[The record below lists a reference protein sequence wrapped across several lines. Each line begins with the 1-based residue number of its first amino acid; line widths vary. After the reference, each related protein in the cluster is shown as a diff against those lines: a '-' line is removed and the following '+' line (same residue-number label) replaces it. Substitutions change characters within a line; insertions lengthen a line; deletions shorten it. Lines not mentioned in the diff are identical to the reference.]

1 MKPLVNQP
9 MRNLSSCFRSRFVQ
23 MSFALIFASVTAW
36 AAPATVGTFTG
47 GDSGEGLDLQGNF
60 AYAINVGING
70 PVGKVGDATFLGD
83 NVAGVNITAQAQIAG
98 WHNAVYGNTTNDNN
112 LERVVQDIRYS
123 VAPATPI
130 VKLAV
135 EPGATYKLQLLFADN
150 SAVRAFDILIEGN
163 LEVDEFNP
171 GVAQGLDPITSLP
184 VNTQGVVV
192 SFEYTAADTELEIIL
207 DGVGVT
213 TPEFTDHNAILNG
226 FTLERLTAASDTD
239 GDGLPDDWE
248 RRYFTNLVSVATDD
262 PDVDALNNAAE
273 LAAGTVPNDDDTDND
288 GLKDGL
294 ELTTLGSNPFRQDSD
309 GDGLADAAEVNIHQT
324 DPTKADTDGDGFSD
338 YDELRLFTD
347 PKDAQSKPKNTLI
360 GLFTGADAGE
370 GLDLQGMF
378 PYAVDTGPLGAV
390 GGQIGGALFTDE
402 SAPGVTLVSGNKA
415 GGWNA
420 GIAYGDSPED
430 DILEEMM
437 SSISWSDAAA
447 AVSTVQLTFTNLQVG
462 AAYKLQLLFAEQQWP
477 RGFDVHINGAPVA
490 DDFCPAFY
498 QGGGFP
504 LVLPCPDTRGVVL
517 THSFIARGGDV
528 RIVLDGKTTTTP
540 DFTDHNA
547 ILNGATLE
555 LVAPNA
561 DSDGDTLPDPWEI
574 DAFGNLAQTAT
585 GDPDLD
591 ALPNSGEFANNTDPN
606 DSDTDN
612 DGLSDGLEV
621 NTHGT
626 DPLKA
631 DTDGDGL
638 TDITEINTH
647 LTDPTKADS
656 DNDRLSD
663 GAEITVHS
671 TNPLRADTDDD
682 GVNDFDELRL
692 LTDPNRRESVS
703 KTTSVGVFTGGDAGE
718 GLDLDGTAFIYAF
731 SVGTQTAAGQVR
743 DAIFTGET
751 ADGVT
756 IAQAAA
762 TIEGWFTADF
772 GVTPNDD
779 ALEIAVGSIRHGGGG
794 ARIILSNLVAG
805 ASYKLQL
812 LFGEQGSARG
822 FDVRMDGRKI
832 VDEFAPFVYQG
843 GIDPVTLSHTKR
855 GAVVTH
861 NFIARTNWVEVRTEG
876 GLAVTTP
883 AYTDRNP
890 IINAVTLE
898 QVAGAADTDSDGL
911 FDSWENL
918 WFGNLTQTGSGNP
931 DNDGLTNEEEEQ
943 FGSDPATADAD
954 ADGLLDGEE
963 KAGNA
968 DPFLADTDG
977 EGLRDDAEV
986 KIHHTNPRLPDT
998 DSDGR
1003 SDFVEVT
1010 LGSDPLVPYLG
1021 VFVGAFTG
1029 GDQGEGLDLDGTF
1042 VYAFDV
1048 VLPTGA
1054 ILGQVRGATFTE
1066 EDAPGITVVAQ
1077 NNIGVGGWGVSEY
1090 GDTPSDDILEVIMQ
1104 SIRWSAAPATV
1115 NVTLA
1120 NLTPGKRYKLQL
1132 LFYEQ
1137 CCSRGFDVNVEGV
1150 TIVDEFAPFV
1160 VQGGI
1165 GNLGQGAVV
1174 AQEFTATDDTLTIE
1188 LVGATITT
1196 PAITDHNAILNG
1208 VTLEDLGTAPPVG
1221 PRITSTSLQGGV
1233 AITFESVNGRS
1244 YALEYKA
1251 RLTDATWQPVGNVT
1265 ATGASTTVRD
1275 DVAAH
1280 RTEAAGFWRLR
1291 VQ

>member
-1 MKPLVNQP
+1 
-9 MRNLSSCFRSRFVQ
+9 MRKLLTCICSRFAPT
-23 MSFALIFASVTAW
+23 SFILSLASVTAW

-47 GDSGEGLDLQGNF
+47 GDPGEGLDLQGNF
-60 AYAINVGING
+60 AYAINVGFNG
-70 PVGKVGDATFLGD
+70 AIGKVGDATFLGD
-83 NVAGVNITAQAQIAG
+83 NVAGINLTAQNQIAA

-112 LERVVQDIRYS
+112 LERVVQDIRWS

-135 EPGATYKLQLLFADN
+135 EAGVGYKLQLLFADN
-150 SAVRAFDILIEGN
+150 SAVRAFDIVIEGN

-171 GVAQGLDPITSLP
+171 GVVQGLDPITSLP

-192 SFEYTAADTELEIIL
+192 TFEYTAADTELEIIL
-207 DGVGVT
+207 DGTGIT
-213 TPEFTDHNAILNG
+213 TPEFTDTNPILNG
-226 FTLERLTAASDTD
+226 LTLERLTAASDTD

-248 RRYFTNLVSVATDD
+248 RRYFTNLVSGATDD
-262 PDVDALNNAAE
+262 PDADALNNAAE
-273 LAAGTVPNDDDTDND
+273 LAAGTIPNDDDTDDD

-294 ELTTLGSNPFRQDSD
+294 EVTTLHSNPFRQDSD
-309 GDGLADAAEVNIHQT
+309 GDGLTDAAEVNTYQT

-338 YDELRLFTD
+338 YDELRLLTD
-347 PKDAQSKPKNTLI
+347 PKNAQSKPKNTLI

-370 GLDLQGMF
+370 GLDLQGTF
-378 PYAVDTGPLGAV
+378 PYAVDTGPLGAA

-402 SAPGVTLVSGNKA
+402 TAPGVTLVSGNKA
-415 GGWNA
+415 GGWNV
-420 GIAYGDSPED
+420 GITYGDSPED

-517 THSFIARGGDV
+517 THSLIARGTDV
-528 RIVLDGKTTTTP
+528 RVVLDGKTTTTP
-540 DFTDHNA
+540 EFTDHNA

-574 DAFGNLAQTAT
+574 DAFGNLAQTAA

-591 ALPNSGEFANNTDPN
+591 GLPNSGEFSNNTDPN

-612 DGLSDGLEV
+612 DGLSDGAEV
-621 NTHGT
+621 NTHRT

-638 TDITEINTH
+638 TDIAEINTH

-656 DNDRLSD
+656 DNDRLTD

-671 TNPLRADTDDD
+671 TNPLKADTDDD

-692 LTDPNRRESVS
+692 LTDPNKRESVS
-703 KTTSVGVFTGGDAGE
+703 KTTSVGAFTGGDAGE
-718 GLDLDGTAFIYAF
+718 GLDLDGTGFVYAF
-731 SVGTQTAAGQVR
+731 SVGTQNAAGQIR
-743 DAIFTGET
+743 DAVFTGET
-751 ADGVT
+751 VDGVT
-756 IAQAAA
+756 IAQAPF
-762 TIEGWFTADF
+762 TIDPWFTADF
-772 GVTPNDD
+772 GTTPNDD
-779 ALEIAVGSIRHGGGG
+779 ALELAMASIRHGGGG
-794 ARIILSNLVAG
+794 ARITLSNLVAG
-805 ASYKLQL
+805 AAYKLQL
-812 LFGEQGSARG
+812 LFGEQDGTRG
-822 FDVRMDGRKI
+822 FDVLFDGRRI

-843 GIDPVTLSHTKR
+843 GIDPVTFNHRKR

-861 NFIARTNWVEVRTEG
+861 SFIARTNRVEVRTEG
-876 GLAVTTP
+876 DLAVTTP

-898 QVAGAADTDSDGL
+898 QVANALDTDSDGL
-911 FDSWENL
+911 SDAWENL
-918 WFGNLTQTGSGNP
+918 WFGNLAQSGSGDP
-931 DNDGLTNEEEEQ
+931 DNDGLTNLEEQQ
-943 FGSDPATADAD
+943 FGSDPSLAD
-954 ADGLLDGEE
+954 ADGDGLLDSEE
-963 KAGNA
+963 KNGNA

-986 KIHHTNPRLPDT
+986 KIYHTNPRLRDT

-1003 SDFVEVT
+1003 SDFMEVT

-1029 GDQGEGLDLDGTF
+1029 GDPGEGLDLDGTF

-1054 ILGQVRGATFTE
+1054 IVGQIRNATFTE

-1077 NNIGVGGWGVSEY
+1077 NNIAAGGWGMSEY
-1090 GDTPSDDILEVIMQ
+1090 GDTPNDDALELIMQ
-1104 SIRWSAAPATV
+1104 SIRWSNPSV

-1132 LFYEQ
+1132 LFYEN

-1188 LVGATITT
+1188 LTGATITT
-1196 PAITDHNAILNG
+1196 LAFNDHNAILNG

-1221 PRITSTSLQGGV
+1221 PRITGTSLQGGV
-1233 AITFESVNGRS
+1233 AITFESVNGSS

-1251 RLTDATWQPVGNVT
+1251 RLTDGTWQPAGNVT

-1280 RTEAAGFWRLR
+1280 RTEATGFWRLR

>member
-1 MKPLVNQP
+1 MRKLLRCVCCRFAQTSLV
-9 MRNLSSCFRSRFVQ
+9 LT
-23 MSFALIFASVTAW
+23 LASITAW
-36 AAPATVGTFTG
+36 AAPATVSTFTG
-47 GDSGEGLDLQGNF
+47 GDPGDGLDLQGNF
-60 AYAINVGING
+60 TYAINVGPDG
-70 PVGKVGDATFLGD
+70 AVGKVGDAAFLGD
-83 NVAGVNITAQAQIAG
+83 NVAGVNITAQNPYSG
-98 WHNAVYGNTTNDNN
+98 WHNAAYGNSTNDNN
-112 LERVVQDIRYS
+112 LERVMRDMRWS
-123 VAPATPI
+123 AAPATPI
-130 VKLAV
+130 VKLAI
-135 EPGATYKLQLLFADN
+135 EPSVSYKLQLLFAEN
-150 SAVRAFDILIEGN
+150 SSVIRAFDIVIEGN

-171 GVAQGLDPITSLP
+171 AGVQGLNP
-184 VNTQGVVV
+184 VTGLLDNSKGVVV
-192 SFEYTAADTELEIIL
+192 TFEFTSADTELEIIL
-207 DGVGVT
+207 DGAGIT
-213 TPEFTDHNAILNG
+213 TPEFTDINPILNG
-226 FTLERLTAASDTD
+226 LTLERLSPATDTD
-239 GDGLPDDWE
+239 TDGLPDDWE
-248 RRYFTNLVSVATDD
+248 TRYFTNLVSIATGD
-262 PDVDALNNAAE
+262 PDADGLGNAAE
-273 LAAGTVPNDDDTDND
+273 LAAGTIPIEADTDKDGPND
-288 GLKDGL
+288 GL
-294 ELTTLGSNPFRQDSD
+294 EVNTLHTDPLRQDSD
-309 GDGLADAAEVNIHQT
+309 GDGLMDAAEVNIHLT

-338 YDELRLFTD
+338 YDELRLLTD
-347 PKDAQSKPKNTLI
+347 PKSDQSKPKNTLI

-370 GLDLQGMF
+370 GLDLQGTF
-378 PYAVDTGPLGAV
+378 PYAVDTGPLGAL
-390 GGQIGGALFTDE
+390 GGQIGGASFTDE
-402 SAPGVTLVSGNKA
+402 SVEGVTLVSGNKA
-415 GGWNA
+415 GGWNV
-420 GIAYGDSPED
+420 GIAYGSSPED

-477 RGFDVHINGAPVA
+477 RGFDIHINGAPVA

-504 LVLPCPDTRGVVL
+504 MVLPCPDAIGAVL
-517 THSFIARGGDV
+517 THSFIARSTDV

-540 DFTDHNA
+540 EFTDHNA

-555 LVAPNA
+555 LVAPNV

-574 DAFGNLAQTAT
+574 EAFGNLAQTAT

-591 ALPNSGEFANNTDPN
+591 GLPNSGEFSNNCDPN

-612 DGLSDGLEV
+612 DGLLDGVEV
-621 NTHGT
+621 NTHQT

-638 TDITEINTH
+638 TDTAEINTH
-647 LTDPTKADS
+647 LTNPINADS

-663 GAEITVHS
+663 GDEITVHS
-671 TNPLRADTDDD
+671 TNPLKADTDDD

-692 LTDPNRRESVS
+692 LTDPTKPASVS
-703 KTTSVGVFTGGDAGE
+703 KTTSVGIFTGGDAGE
-718 GLDLDGTAFIYAF
+718 GLDLDGTFIYAF
-731 SVGTQTAAGQVR
+731 SVGTQNPAGQVR
-743 DAIFTGET
+743 DAVFTGET
-751 ADGVT
+751 VDGVT
-756 IAQAAA
+756 IAQATL
-762 TIEGWFTADF
+762 TIDPWFTADF
-772 GVTPNDD
+772 GTTPNDD
-779 ALEIAVGSIRHGGGG
+779 ALELAMASIRHGGGG
-794 ARIILSNLVAG
+794 ARITLSNLVAG
-805 ASYKLQL
+805 AAYKLQL
-812 LFGEQGSARG
+812 LFGEQDGTRG
-822 FDVRMDGRKI
+822 FDVQFDGRRI

-843 GIDPVTLSHTKR
+843 GIDPVTFSHRKR

-861 NFIARTNWVEVRTEG
+861 SFIARTNWVEVRTEG

-898 QVAGAADTDSDGL
+898 QGASASDTDSDGL
-911 FDSWENL
+911 FDAWENL
-918 WFGNLTQTGSGNP
+918 WFGNLTQSGSGNP

-943 FGSDPATADAD
+943 FGSDPAVADAD

-963 KAGNA
+963 KSGNA

-986 KIHHTNPRLPDT
+986 KIHHTNPRVRDT

-1054 ILGQVRGATFTE
+1054 AVGQIRGATFTE
-1066 EDAPGITVVAQ
+1066 EDAPGITLGAQ
-1077 NNIGVGGWGVSEY
+1077 NNIGVGGWGLSEY
-1090 GDTPSDDILEVIMQ
+1090 GDTPSDDVLEVIMQ
-1104 SIRWSAAPATV
+1104 SIRWSAAPASV

-1196 PAITDHNAILNG
+1196 PAFTDHNAILNG

-1221 PRITSTSLQGGV
+1221 PRITGTSVQGGV

-1251 RLTDATWQPVGNVT
+1251 SLADATWQPAGNIT
-1265 ATGASTTVRD
+1265 ATGTSTTVRD
-1275 DVAAH
+1275 DVAGH
-1280 RTEAAGFWRLR
+1280 RTAATGFWRLR